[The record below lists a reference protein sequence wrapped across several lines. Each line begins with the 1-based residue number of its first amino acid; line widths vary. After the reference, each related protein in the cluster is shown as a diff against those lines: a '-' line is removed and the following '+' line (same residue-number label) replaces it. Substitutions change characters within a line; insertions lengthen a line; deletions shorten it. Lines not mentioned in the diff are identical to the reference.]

1 MSDHHSEIDMSEVY
15 QLPHQQVSLS
25 DFPSDEEWILDIGG
39 GGEGIIGRL
48 KGRQVVAIDKRRPEL
63 ESTTSD
69 ALKLVMDARE
79 LQFLEKS
86 FGTVT
91 IFFSLMYMP
100 FEDLDTIFSEI
111 ARVLKPGG
119 ELLMWDVKVEV
130 PTDLDPKIKYFM
142 VPLTVTFPD
151 GTTNETGY
159 GAYIRNQ
166 NIESFVTVATDH
178 GFELEE
184 TKANDLTFYA
194 RLSLRKG

>member
-1 MSDHHSEIDMSEVY
+1 MSDHHDDIDMSEVY
-15 QLPHQQVSLS
+15 QLSHQKVSLS
-25 DFPSDEEWILDIGG
+25 DFPPGEEWILDIGG
-39 GGEGIIGRL
+39 GGEGIIGRIM
-48 KGRQVVAIDKRRPEL
+48 GRQVVAIDKRKPEL
-63 ESTTSD
+63 EGTSSD

-79 LQFLEKS
+79 LQFLENS

-91 IFFSLMYMP
+91 IFFTLMYMP
-100 FEDLDTIFSEI
+100 LEDLDIIFSEI

-119 ELLMWDVKVEV
+119 ELLMWDVNVEM
-130 PTDLDPKIKYFM
+130 PPDLDTKIKYFM

-166 NIESFVTVATDH
+166 NMDSFVTVAAAH

>member
-1 MSDHHSEIDMSEVY
+1 MSDHHDDIDMSEVY
-15 QLPHQQVSLS
+15 QLPHQEVSLS
-25 DFPSDEEWILDIGG
+25 GFPPGEEWILDIGG
-39 GGEGIIGRL
+39 GGEGIIGRI
-48 KGRQVVAIDKRRPEL
+48 KGRQVVAIDKRKPEL
-63 ESTTSD
+63 EGTTSD
-69 ALKLVMDARE
+69 ALKLVMDAKE
-79 LQFLEKS
+79 LQFLENS

-91 IFFSLMYMP
+91 IFFTLMYMP
-100 FEDLDTIFSEI
+100 LEDLDTIFSEI

-119 ELLMWDVKVEV
+119 ELLMWDVKVEI
-130 PTDLDPKIKYFM
+130 PPDLDPKVKYFM

-166 NIESFVTVATDH
+166 NMDSFVTVATEH

>member
-1 MSDHHSEIDMSEVY
+1 MSEVY

-25 DFPSDEEWILDIGG
+25 NFPSDEEWILDIGG

-48 KGRQVVAIDKRRPEL
+48 MGRQVVAIDKRRPEL

-91 IFFSLMYMP
+91 IFFTLMYMP

-130 PTDLDPKIKYFM
+130 PSDLDPKIKYFM

-166 NIESFVTVATDH
+166 NIESFVTVATAH

-184 TKANDLTFYA
+184 SKENDLTFYA

>member
-15 QLPHQQVSLS
+15 QLPPQQVSLS

-91 IFFSLMYMP
+91 IFFTLMYMP

-130 PTDLDPKIKYFM
+130 PADLDSNIKYFM

-166 NIESFVTVATDH
+166 NIESFVTVATAH

-184 TKANDLTFYA
+184 SKENDLTFYA

>member
-1 MSDHHSEIDMSEVY
+1 MSDHHHEIDMSEVY
-15 QLPHQQVSLS
+15 QLPHQKVSLP

-39 GGEGIIGRL
+39 GGEGIIGRV
-48 KGRQVVAIDKRRPEL
+48 KGRQVVAIDKRKPEL
-63 ESTTSD
+63 EGTTSD
-69 ALKLVMDARE
+69 ALKLVMDAKE
-79 LQFLEKS
+79 LQFLENS

-91 IFFSLMYMP
+91 IFFTLMYMP

-130 PTDLDPKIKYFM
+130 PSDMDPKIKYFM
-142 VPLTVTFPD
+142 VPLTVKFPD
-151 GTTNETGY
+151 GTTDETGY
-159 GAYIRNQ
+159 GAYLRNQ
-166 NIESFVTVATDH
+166 DMKSFVTVATEH

-184 TKANDLTFYA
+184 SRANDLTFYA

>member
-91 IFFSLMYMP
+91 IFFTLMYMP

-119 ELLMWDVKVEV
+119 ELLMWDVKVDV
-130 PTDLDPKIKYFM
+130 PADLDPKIKYFM

-166 NIESFVTVATDH
+166 NIESFVTVATAH

-184 TKANDLTFYA
+184 SKANDLTFYA

>member
-1 MSDHHSEIDMSEVY
+1 MSEVY
-15 QLPHQQVSLS
+15 QLPPQQVSLS
-25 DFPSDEEWILDIGG
+25 DFPSDDEWILDIGG

-63 ESTTSD
+63 EGTTSD

-91 IFFSLMYMP
+91 IFFTLMYMP

-130 PTDLDPKIKYFM
+130 PADLDSKIKYFM

-151 GTTNETGY
+151 GSTNETGY

-166 NIESFVTVATDH
+166 SIESFVTVATAH

-184 TKANDLTFYA
+184 SEANDLTFYA

>member
-1 MSDHHSEIDMSEVY
+1 MSDHHHELDMSEVY
-15 QLPHQQVSLS
+15 QLPHQEVSLS
-25 DFPSDEEWILDIGG
+25 DFPPGEEWILDIGG
-39 GGEGIIGRL
+39 GGEGIIGRI
-48 KGRQVVAIDKRRPEL
+48 KGRQVVAIDKRKPEL
-63 ESTTSD
+63 EGTTSD
-69 ALKLVMDARE
+69 ALKLVMDAKE
-79 LQFLEKS
+79 LQFLENS

-91 IFFSLMYMP
+91 IFFTLMYMP
-100 FEDLDTIFSEI
+100 LEDLDTIFSEI

-119 ELLMWDVKVEV
+119 ELLMWDVKVEI
-130 PTDLDPKIKYFM
+130 PPDLDPKIKYFM

-166 NIESFVTVATDH
+166 NLDSFITVAAAH

-184 TKANDLTFYA
+184 TKATDLTFYA

>member
-1 MSDHHSEIDMSEVY
+1 MSDHHSEINMSEVY
-15 QLPHQQVSLS
+15 QLPPQQVSLS
-25 DFPSDEEWILDIGG
+25 DFPSDDEWILDIGG

-63 ESTTSD
+63 EGTTSD

-91 IFFSLMYMP
+91 IFFTLMYMP

-130 PTDLDPKIKYFM
+130 PADLDSKIKYFM

-151 GTTNETGY
+151 GSTNETGY

-166 NIESFVTVATDH
+166 SIESFVTVATAH

-184 TKANDLTFYA
+184 SEANDLTFYA

>member
-1 MSDHHSEIDMSEVY
+1 MSDHHHEIDMSEVY
-15 QLPHQQVSLS
+15 QLPHQEVDLS

-39 GGEGIIGRL
+39 GGEGIIGRV
-48 KGRQVVAIDKRRPEL
+48 KGRQVVAIDKRKPEL
-63 ESTTSD
+63 EGTTSD

-79 LQFLEKS
+79 LQFLENS

-91 IFFSLMYMP
+91 IFFTLMYMP
-100 FEDLDTIFSEI
+100 FEDLDTIFSEV

-130 PTDLDPKIKYFM
+130 PSDMDPKIKYFM
-142 VPLTVTFPD
+142 VPLTVKFPD
-151 GTTNETGY
+151 GTTDETGY

-166 NIESFVTVATDH
+166 DMKSFVTVAAAH

-184 TKANDLTFYA
+184 SEANDLTFYA

>member
-15 QLPHQQVSLS
+15 QLPPQQVSLS

-91 IFFSLMYMP
+91 IFFTLMYMP

-130 PTDLDPKIKYFM
+130 PADLDSKIKYFM

-166 NIESFVTVATDH
+166 NIESFVTVATAH

-184 TKANDLTFYA
+184 SKENDLTFYA

>member
-1 MSDHHSEIDMSEVY
+1 MSDHHDDIDMSEVY
-15 QLPHQQVSLS
+15 QLPHQKVSLS
-25 DFPSDEEWILDIGG
+25 DFPPGEEWILDIGG
-39 GGEGIIGRL
+39 GGEGIIGRIR
-48 KGRQVVAIDKRRPEL
+48 GRQVVAIDKRKPEL
-63 ESTTSD
+63 EGTTSD
-69 ALKLVMDARE
+69 ALKLVMDAKE
-79 LQFLEKS
+79 LQFLENS

-91 IFFSLMYMP
+91 IFFTLMYMP
-100 FEDLDTIFSEI
+100 LEDLDTIFSEI

-119 ELLMWDVKVEV
+119 ELLMWDVKVEM
-130 PTDLDPKIKYFM
+130 PADLDPRIKYFM

-166 NIESFVTVATDH
+166 NMDSFVTVAAEH

>member
-63 ESTTSD
+63 EGTSSD

-91 IFFSLMYMP
+91 
-100 FEDLDTIFSEI
+100 
-111 ARVLKPGG
+111 
-119 ELLMWDVKVEV
+119 
-130 PTDLDPKIKYFM
+130 
-142 VPLTVTFPD
+142 
-151 GTTNETGY
+151 
-159 GAYIRNQ
+159 
-166 NIESFVTVATDH
+166 
-178 GFELEE
+178 
-184 TKANDLTFYA
+184 
-194 RLSLRKG
+194 